1 MLPFGFVVWIVIG
14 EDAVFVDYCG
24 TEGSPTPLLF
34 QARPVTWNFVV
45 ERFGVYIYIDNN
57 ESRKMVW

>member
-1 MLPFGFVVWIVIG
+1 VIG